1 MKQLGIAILLA
12 LGLTLGACGGGNSS
26 NSTAINGN
34 WTATLTNPDGT
45 AAFAFTMTLNQSGG
59 NSVSV
64 SNFSF
69 TTAEPCFGSAGSETG
84 SFSLTSNI
92 NGNPTGSYQMTI
104 QSANPSGNVLT
115 LNGTLNNSTI
125 GGTWSLVGSGCT
137 GGGNFTVTT
146 M

>member
-1 MKQLGIAILLA
+1 MKQFGIAIVLA
-12 LGLTLGACGGGNSS
+12 LGLIFGACGGGNSS

-45 AAFAFTMTLNQSGG
+45 TAFAFTATLSQGSG
-59 NSVSV
+59 NSVGV

-69 TTAEPCFGSAGSETG
+69 TDVEPCFGSAGSETG
-84 SFSLTSNI
+84 SFTLTSNV
-92 NGNPTGSYQMTI
+92 NGNPTGSYQMAI
-104 QSANPSGNVLT
+104 QSVNPSGNVLT

-137 GGGNFTVTT
+137 GGGNFTVTV